1 MIQTTLIHSLSRNH
15 FNVTKIPVINP
26 EMPHWVRL
34 KNNYFEIVAVKK
46 LPKKM
51 CLDPDGL
58 DLSGY
63 KKVSFSKEELYAR
76 KLRRKVDYY
85 INNENYIVNCTLV
98 YPETPDKKSDWT
110 FKGITKKYISVYNW
124 LPSGTVLELVKESK
138 NKRVYKIAEGP
149 SIPVQKL
156 HKSADNI
163 LGCSLTRFI
172 TSLKNSRTFNE
183 RHMIGWTLD
192 GTLTVRGQTWEG
204 FFDSPTLPDFLNF
217 FRYIHVKNAQPKILL
232 PGGARKSIS
241 LPVMYSILSE
251 SKFDFFVE
259 DTDLLLTNLY
269 NTLLFWLPKCKGYY
283 FDEFDDVSPSNVTTK
298 KRIRKKTRK
307 NYEKKRDKDLPNLYQ
322 YIHSDCL
329 MKKFKGLEKPQFFEG
344 GLWFPQHKIRISTNK
359 TELLNT
365 DLWGFQY
372 VGNRLECITREIGA
386 KRFKKGLYFPVKV
399 PKVDRFTH
407 VMEFV
412 V

>member
-1 MIQTTLIHSLSRNH
+1 
-15 FNVTKIPVINP
+15 
-26 EMPHWVRL
+26 
-34 KNNYFEIVAVKK
+34 
-46 LPKKM
+46 
-51 CLDPDGL
+51 
-58 DLSGY
+58 
-63 KKVSFSKEELYAR
+63 
-76 KLRRKVDYY
+76 
-85 INNENYIVNCTLV
+85 V
-98 YPETPDKKSDWT
+98 YPKTPDKKSDWT
-110 FKGITKKYISVYNW
+110 FKGIAKKYINLYNW
-124 LPSGTVLELVKESK
+124 FPSGTVLELVKESK
-138 NKRVYKIAEGP
+138 NKRVYKITEGP
-149 SIPVQKL
+149 SIPVRKL
-156 HKSADNI
+156 HKSSDNI

-172 TSLKNSRTFNE
+172 ASLKSSRTFNE

-217 FRYIHVKNAQPKILL
+217 FRYVHVKNSQPKILL
-232 PGGARKSIS
+232 PGGARKSVS
-241 LPVMYSILSE
+241 LPVMYRILSE
-251 SKFDFFVE
+251 SKFDFFVG
-259 DTDLLLTNLY
+259 DTDRLLTNLY

-307 NYEKKRDKDLPNLYQ
+307 KYEKKKDKELPNLYQ
-322 YIHSDCL
+322 HIHSDSL
-329 MKKFKGLEKPQFFEG
+329 MKKFKGLEKPEFFEG

-372 VGNRLECITREIGA
+372 VGNRLECITRQIGV
-386 KRFKKGLYFPVKV
+386 KRFKKGPYFQVKV

-407 VMEFV
+407 IMEFV